1 MIALTWPQVLAFR
14 LTRHHL
20 AKRAPRSRLTQVVGD
35 VCGIHAQLMSAA
47 ELAIW
52 ARVEGITRDQIQAA
66 LWERRNLVKTWCM
79 RGTLHLLPAAEYP
92 TYVSALRTRTRHRSP
107 AWLKRIG
114 VTLGE
119 MEGIIKGI
127 RAALDGRTLT
137 RDALASAIG
146 QRLGSHVKRRLL
158 WGWGSLLKPAAYQG
172 YLCFGPSRGQNVTF
186 VRPDQWLGTG
196 RRLNDLD
203 SDAALK
209 VIGRRY
215 LGAYG
220 PATYGDFALWWGGGT
235 GRGQAK
241 RMLRALASEIVE
253 VNIEGQPGWM
263 LAKDAA
269 QTKKTAIGETVRLL
283 PHFDGYTLHFRP
295 RQHLVPP
302 RFAARIFRNQG
313 WISPVL
319 LINGIAAGT
328 WELARTGRNF
338 EVRLQPFAPLRQSF
352 LRKIKEEADR
362 LGEFLGGRV
371 RVST

>member
-1 MIALTWPQVLAFR
+1 MIDLTWPQVLAFR

-20 AKRAPRSRLTQVVGD
+20 ATRAPRSHLTQVVAD

-52 ARVEGITRDQIQAA
+52 ARVEGITREETQAA
-66 LWERRNLVKTWCM
+66 LWDRRSLIKTWCM
-79 RGTLHLLPAAEYP
+79 RGTLHLLPAVEYP
-92 TYVSALRTRTRHRSP
+92 TYVSALKTRTRHRSQ

-114 VTLGE
+114 LTLRE

-127 RAALDGRTLT
+127 HAALEGQTLT

-146 QRLGSHVKRRLL
+146 RQLGPHVKRRLL

-196 RRLNDLD
+196 RRLDLD
-203 SDAALK
+203 SDVALK
-209 VIGRRY
+209 AIGRRY

-220 PATYGDFALWWGGGT
+220 PATYGDFALWWGGGA

-241 RMLRALASEIVE
+241 RMLRSLAGEIVE
-253 VNIEGQPGWM
+253 VRIEGEPGWM

-269 QTKKTAIGETVRLL
+269 QAKTTTDETVRLL

-295 RQHLVPP
+295 REHLVPA

-328 WELARTGRNF
+328 WALARTGRDF
-338 EVRLQPFAPLRQSF
+338 EVRLQPFAPLRQAF
-352 LRKIKEEADR
+352 LRKIREEADR

-371 RVST
+371 RIST

>member
-52 ARVEGITRDQIQAA
+52 ARVDGITRDEIQAA
-66 LWERRNLVKTWCM
+66 LWERRSLVKTWCM
-79 RGTLHLLPAAEYP
+79 RGTLHLLPATEYP
-92 TYVSALRTRTRHRSP
+92 TYVSALRTRTRHRRP

-114 VTLGE
+114 LTLSE

-137 RDALASAIG
+137 RDVLASVIG
-146 QRLGSHVKRRLL
+146 RQLGPHVKRRLL

-186 VRPDQWLGTG
+186 VRPDQWLGTR
-196 RRLNDLD
+196 RRLDDLD
-203 SDAALK
+203 SDATLEA
-209 VIGRRY
+209 IGRRY

-220 PATYGDFALWWGGGT
+220 PATYRDFATWWGGGT

-241 RMLRALASEIVE
+241 RMMRSLASEIVE
-253 VNIEGQPGWM
+253 VSIEGKPGWM
-263 LAKDAA
+263 LAKDATQA
-269 QTKKTAIGETVRLL
+269 KKAAAVETVRLL

-295 RQHLVPP
+295 REHLVPT

-319 LINGIAAGT
+319 LINGMAAGT
-328 WELARTGRNF
+328 WELARTGRNV
-338 EVRLQPFAPLRQSF
+338 EVRLQPFAPLRPAF
-352 LRKIKEEADR
+352 LRKIREEVDHLAH
-362 LGEFLGGRV
+362 FLGGRV
-371 RVST
+371 RVTD